1 MMIKDKDKYWKRIDI
16 VKYDILF
23 IDKNIIDIFM

>member
-16 VKYDILF
+16 VKYILF

>member
-23 IDKNIIDIFM
+23 IDENIIDIFM

>member
-23 IDKNIIDIFM
+23 IAKNIIDIFM